1 MGLTNAEKK
10 KLYDLGMG
18 MADEEREIML
28 MSFPSELM
36 KNELKRREDIMS
48 QSINKVKDIIFNT
61 KSNMSLDEM
70 SSMVNEIKEAVK

>member
-1 MGLTNAEKK
+1 MMTNAEKK

-28 MSFPSELM
+28 MSFPSELL

-70 SSMVNEIKEAVK
+70 SSIVTDIKEVLA

>member
-1 MGLTNAEKK
+1 MMTNAEKK

-28 MSFPSELM
+28 MSFPSELL

-48 QSINKVKDIIFNT
+48 KSINKVKDIIFNT

-70 SSMVNEIKEAVK
+70 SNIVTDIKEVLA